1 MFGTVSKEIH
11 KTFVLGED
19 LSRSSVMRMKHED
32 LHLFTHTTQ
41 ILQLQTDANK
51 AERRA
56 FGQTISQQIEANPDF
71 MDFILSVKRQISTL
85 VGTFSPSRCVVMA
98 LSGHTYCSRGCWWT
112 SGNDEHSDTLNQW
125 EENLSRP
132 WGGSGERTLDTVIYQ
147 QDRATLHC
155 SNASFEYI
163 HLTYLYTDSTPVVQT
178 TLGRHILQFYS
189 LRIIFCGDT

>member
-85 VGTFSPSRCVVMA
+85 VGKFSPSRCVVMA
-98 LSGHTYCSRGCWWT
+98 FSGHTYCSRGC
-112 SGNDEHSDTLNQW
+112 
-125 EENLSRP
+125 
-132 WGGSGERTLDTVIYQ
+132 
-147 QDRATLHC
+147 
-155 SNASFEYI
+155 
-163 HLTYLYTDSTPVVQT
+163 
-178 TLGRHILQFYS
+178 
-189 LRIIFCGDT
+189 